1 MAIPNAARLTD
12 DIRRF
17 GSFRKALGGRAAL
30 DAGERARRD
39 ELLER
44 IRDEDRYAARV
55 LEVWLRTGPAS
66 RLVAADTGDVTL
78 WRTEEDAVEDRCPV
92 GCWLVS
98 APARDALRAIGASR
112 PGAPREVAG
121 H

>member
-1 MAIPNAARLTD
+1 MTISNTARLTD

-17 GSFRKALGGRAAL
+17 GSFRATLGDRARL
-30 DAGERARRD
+30 DADELARRD

-44 IRDEDRYAARV
+44 IRGADGYAAQV
-55 LEVWLRTGPAS
+55 LEVWLRAGPAS
-66 RLVAADTGDVTL
+66 RLEAADTGDVTL

-98 APARDALRAIGASR
+98 EPARDALRMIGAHR
-112 PGAPREVAG
+112 RAPRS
-121 H
+121 